1 MSTERRFALTR
12 APRAWRT
19 RIGCLLLGLAAWLL
33 PLAAQAA
40 DAAGLQARYAQLRGQ
55 LQPNANGHALV
66 VDSAEQQD
74 RLTGDVSAVLEHP
87 FASLLTGLKSPA
99 SWCDVMI
106 LPFNT
111 KYCHP
116 VDGADGPALLLRIGR
131 KVDQPLN
138 RTYRLLLSWRNVAAT
153 PQYFETRMEAA
164 EGPVG
169 TRDYRITLA
178 AIPIDGNR
186 TFVRL
191 TYSYGFGF
199 SGRVAMQAYLG
210 TVGADKVGFTVV
222 GQDAHGGPKYIGG
235 VRGAIERTAMRY
247 YLAIDAYLESL
258 RAPPQQ
264 QVDRRIEAWFAAA
277 DHYPRQLREM
287 DRPTYVA
294 MKRQEVERQQ
304 QLIE

>member
-1 MSTERRFALTR
+1 MFTQRRLAPSR

-33 PLAAQAA
+33 PLAAVA
-40 DAAGLQARYAQLRGQ
+40 DAASLQARYAQLRGQ
-55 LQPNANGHALV
+55 LKPNANGHSLV
-66 VDSAEQQD
+66 VESTQQQD

-87 FASLLTGLKSPA
+87 FSAVQAALKSPA

-111 KYCHP
+111 KYCHA
-116 VDGADGPALLLRIGR
+116 VDGADGPTLLLRIGR
-131 KVDQPLN
+131 KFDQPLD
-138 RTYRLLLSWRNVAAT
+138 RTYKLQLAWRNVATT
-153 PQYFETRMEAA
+153 PDYFETRMDAA
-164 EGPVG
+164 DGPIG
-169 TRDYRITLA
+169 TRDYRIALA
-178 AIPIDGNR
+178 AVPIEGNR

-191 TYSYGFGF
+191 TYSYGYGF

-222 GQDAHGGPKYIGG
+222 GKDAKGEPQYIGG

-247 YLAIDAYLESL
+247 YLAIDAYVDSL

-264 QVDRRIEAWFAAA
+264 QLDRRIQAWYAAT
-277 DHYPRQLREM
+277 DRYPRQLREM

>member
-1 MSTERRFALTR
+1 MSTERRFAPTR

-19 RIGCLLLGLAAWLL
+19 RIGCLLLGLAATLL
-33 PLAAQAA
+33 PLAAQAG

-55 LQPNANGHALV
+55 LKPNANGHSLV
-66 VDSAEQQD
+66 IDSTEQQE
-74 RLTGDVSAVLEHP
+74 RLTGEVSAVLEHP
-87 FASLLTGLKSPA
+87 FAAVHAGLKSPA
-99 SWCDVMI
+99 SWCEVMI

-111 KYCHP
+111 KYCHAGEGP
-116 VDGADGPALLLRIGR
+116 DGPALLLRIGR
-131 KVDQPLN
+131 KVDQPLE
-138 RTYRLLLSWRNVAAT
+138 RTYKLLLGWRNVATT
-153 PQYFETRMEAA
+153 PEYFETRMDAA
-164 EGPVG
+164 EGPMG
-169 TRDYRITLA
+169 TRNYRITLA
-178 AIPIDGNR
+178 AVPIEGNR

-210 TVGADKVGFTVV
+210 TVGHDKVGFTVV
-222 GQDAHGGPKYIGG
+222 GRDAQGEPQYIGG

-247 YLAIDAYLESL
+247 YLAIDAYVDSL
-258 RAPPQQ
+258 KAPEPQQ
-264 QVDRRIEAWFAAA
+264 LDRRIQAWYAAT
-277 DHYPRQLREM
+277 DRYPRQLREM

>member
-1 MSTERRFALTR
+1 MSTERFAPSR
-12 APRAWRT
+12 APRAWRMH
-19 RIGCLLLGLAAWLL
+19 IGGLLLGLAAWLL
-33 PLAAQAA
+33 PVAAQAA

-55 LQPNANGHALV
+55 LKPNANGHSLV
-66 VDSAEQQD
+66 IESTEQQD
-74 RLTGDVSAVLEHP
+74 RLTGEVSAVLEHP
-87 FASLLTGLKSPA
+87 FAAVHAALKSPTA
-99 SWCDVMI
+99 WCDVMI

-111 KYCHP
+111 KYCHV

-131 KVDQPLN
+131 KVDQPLE
-138 RTYRLLLSWRNVAAT
+138 RTYKLQLAWRNVAST
-153 PQYFETRMEAA
+153 PEYFETRMDAA
-164 EGPVG
+164 DGPMG
-169 TRDYRITLA
+169 TRDYRIALA
-178 AIPIDGNR
+178 AVPIEGNR

-210 TVGADKVGFTVV
+210 TVGASKVGFTVV
-222 GQDAHGGPKYIGG
+222 GRNAQGEPQYIGG

-247 YLAIDAYLESL
+247 YLAIDAYVDSL

-264 QVDRRIEAWFAAA
+264 QLDHRIQAWYAATDR
-277 DHYPRQLREM
+277 YPRQLREM

>member
-1 MSTERRFALTR
+1 MTFERHPVRVHAR
-12 APRAWRT
+12 RAWRA
-19 RIGCLLLGLAAWLL
+19 RVGCVLLGLAAWLV
-33 PLAAQAA
+33 PLAAQA

-55 LQPNANGHALV
+55 LKPNAHGHSLV
-66 VDSAEQQD
+66 VDSSEQQD
-74 RLTGDVSAVLEHP
+74 RLTGDVSAVLDHP
-87 FASLLTGLKSPA
+87 FAAVQTALKSPA
-99 SWCDVMI
+99 SWCEVMI

-111 KYCHP
+111 KYCHA

-138 RTYRLLLSWRNVAAT
+138 RTYKLLLAWRSVAST
-153 PQYFETRMEAA
+153 PDYFETRMDAGD
-164 EGPVG
+164 GPMG
-169 TRDYRITLA
+169 TRDYRIVLA
-178 AIPIDGNR
+178 AIPLDGNR

-222 GQDAHGGPKYIGG
+222 GKEANGEPQYIGG

-247 YLAIDAYLESL
+247 YLAIDAYVDSL
-258 RAPPQQ
+258 KAPPGQQ
-264 QVDRRIEAWFAAA
+264 LDRRIQSWYAAT
-277 DHYPRQLREM
+277 DRYPRQLREM